1 MTTEELT
8 REQLDELRNNYYM
21 DIWYGD
27 DAGQEQEDYSDAF
40 GDLPEWESDIS
51 DEALY
56 WRYSGY
62 CFSDDDFGCS
72 AF

>member
-27 DAGQEQEDYSDAF
+27 YAGQEQEDYSDAF
-40 GDLPEWESDIS
+40 GDLPDWDSDIS
-51 DEALY
+51 DEALF

-62 CFSDDDFGCS
+62 SFSDDDFGCS